1 MTMEYENEPVPGLPG
16 HLPAGESIL
25 WQGAPDWKVLARTA
39 FHTRLIAG
47 YFAVLTVVAL
57 ADGLRADGGI
67 TGSLI
72 GVAATA
78 GIGLVGVGLLH
89 LLAWGT
95 ARSALY
101 TLTNRRIVLRIGI
114 ALPKC
119 INLPL
124 SQVGS
129 IDISTRADGSG
140 DLPLAITGAQRLGY
154 AALWPHARPWKI
166 STPQPML
173 RAIPNATNV
182 AALIARTCLAANPAG
197 RVAMVEAPMQ
207 PVPSYGE
214 AAAA

>member
-16 HLPAGESIL
+16 HLPAGEHIV

-47 YFAVLTVVAL
+47 YFAVLTIVAL
-57 ADGLRADGGI
+57 ADGLRADGGMA
-67 TGSLI
+67 GSLI

-78 GIGLVGVGLLH
+78 GVGIVGVALLH
-89 LLAWGT
+89 ALAWGT
-95 ARSALY
+95 ARSTMY
-101 TLTNRRIVLRIGI
+101 TLTNRRIVLRIGM

-124 SQVGS
+124 AQVGS
-129 IDISTRADGSG
+129 IDIATRADGSG

-173 RAIPNATNV
+173 RAIPDAANV

-197 RVAMVEAPMQ
+197 RMATVETPAQ
-207 PVPSYGE
+207 AAPSYGE
-214 AAAA
+214 VVAA